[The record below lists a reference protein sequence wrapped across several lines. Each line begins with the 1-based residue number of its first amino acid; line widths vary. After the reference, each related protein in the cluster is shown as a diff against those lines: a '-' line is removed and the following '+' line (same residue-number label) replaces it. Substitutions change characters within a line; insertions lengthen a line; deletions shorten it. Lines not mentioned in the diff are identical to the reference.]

1 MATSLHKFREPLLE
15 ASLGLLWRQW
25 TLLGVPGYAGDR
37 QGDDYRVVDPESLLL
52 LTSELGRF
60 DARLLDEVLNWLRQH
75 GRFINIQRLKSLQQ
89 QHGVGNKRVLSAMA
103 ATLLENSRLAKWRAI
118 EMLAETG
125 KGEEPLFWNPD
136 GSPLPVFGKPDPF
149 FQRFGYF
156 RGMQHPRRDAS
167 PPKVQSPD
175 LLLIKLRALFGVNA
189 RAEIISALLTA
200 RSSHPSGLARRTG
213 YLPRSVQDI
222 LNEMAFSGH
231 VIACRPKGSR
241 EKFFSLRPGD
251 WNFLIT
257 WSEPKFPQWV
267 DWPVIFSLLQNS
279 LLALYETKLASPLA
293 AALRFR
299 EIFDLH
305 HPALSEAGLAGHFSG
320 SVHQSGLNFMEA
332 FLAELTNL

>member
-1 MATSLHKFREPLLE
+1 MTTSLHKFRQPLLE

-25 TLLGVPGYAGDR
+25 TLLGIPGYEERHRDE
-37 QGDDYRVVDPESLLL
+37 YRIIDPESLLL

-89 QHGVGNKRVLSAMA
+89 QHTFGNKRILSAVA
-103 ATLLENSRLAKWRAI
+103 ATLLENSRLAKWRAV
-118 EMLAETG
+118 EMLAEA
-125 KGEEPLFWNPD
+125 KAGEEPLFQNSN

-156 RGMQHPRRDAS
+156 RGVPPPRRDAS
-167 PPKVQSPD
+167 SPKVQSPD

-189 RAEIISALLTA
+189 RAEIIAALLTT
-200 RSSHPSGLARRTG
+200 RSNHPSGLARRTG

-231 VIACRPKGSR
+231 VIADRPKGSR
-241 EKFFSLRPGD
+241 EKFFSLRPGE

-257 WSEPKFPQWV
+257 WSEQKFPQWI
-267 DWPVIFSLLQNS
+267 DWPVLFSLLQNS
-279 LLALYETKLASPLA
+279 LLALYETKSTSPLA

-299 EIFDLH
+299 EIFDH
-305 HPALSEAGLAGHFSG
+305 HYPALSEAGLAGHFSG

-332 FLAELTNL
+332 FLTEITNL